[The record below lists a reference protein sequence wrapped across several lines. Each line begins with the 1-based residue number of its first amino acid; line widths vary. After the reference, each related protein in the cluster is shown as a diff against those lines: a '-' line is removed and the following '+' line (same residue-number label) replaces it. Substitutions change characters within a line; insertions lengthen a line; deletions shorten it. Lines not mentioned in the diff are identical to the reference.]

1 MRVRAPLWARKKDRR
16 KRSFLVPRGA
26 LPPPAA
32 SRLPPRGRLGEDPQ
46 TPSRHRFPVALTI
59 FVYRPSCLRSRAHGR
74 LHVTPPLNP
83 LPRGGDFGAQ
93 MGPPTPAA
101 DDYPFF
107 DRTRACIGPIGGPIQ
122 AFFALFARKGPI
134 NGPIRAPLGETR
146 EESDSQH
153 VASNK
158 NGLFCSLRNAP
169 ARRRERFQGFLL
181 LAGGSGPLAWE
192 EARTTLTFSLYFRET
207 GSWVS
212 PTWTTSGE
220 ASTEAATLTRKAR

>member
-1 MRVRAPLWARKKDRR
+1 MIKESPYFPLFANYVPALGTRKAPLEGA
-16 KRSFLVPRGA
+16 FLVPYSAACRG
-26 LPPPAA
+26 
-32 SRLPPRGRLGEDPQ
+32 LG
-46 TPSRHRFPVALTI
+46 T
-59 FVYRPSCLRSRAHGR
+59 
-74 LHVTPPLNP
+74 LHVTPSLNP
-83 LPRGGDFGAQ
+83 SPRGRDSAAEAAVRV
-93 MGPPTPAA
+93 PRWALSPPAA
-101 DDYPFF
+101 DDFPFF

-122 AFFALFARKGPI
+122 AFFALFARTGPI

-220 ASTEAATLTRKAR
+220 ASTEAATLTKNER

>member
-1 MRVRAPLWARKKDRR
+1 MFTSQLFSGKD
-16 KRSFLVPRGA
+16 K
-26 LPPPAA
+26 
-32 SRLPPRGRLGEDPQ
+32 DPQ

-59 FVYRPSCLRSRAHGR
+59 FRLSTVVPAFSRPWA
-74 LHVTPPLNP
+74 PPP
-83 LPRGGDFGAQ
+83 
-93 MGPPTPAA
+93 PAA

-107 DRTRACIGPIGGPIQ
+107 DRTSACIGPIGGPVQ
-122 AFFALFARKGPI
+122 AFFALFARIGPI

-158 NGLFCSLRNAP
+158 NGLYCSLRNAP

-192 EARTTLTFSLYFRET
+192 EASTTLTFSLYFRET

>member
-1 MRVRAPLWARKKDRR
+1 MPPLWARKKDRR
-16 KRSFLVPRGA
+16 ERSFLVPRWA

-46 TPSRHRFPVALTI
+46 TPSVTVFPLRRRF
-59 FVYRPSCLRSRAHGR
+59 
-74 LHVTPPLNP
+74 
-83 LPRGGDFGAQ
+83 
-93 MGPPTPAA
+93 
-101 DDYPFF
+101 PFF

-122 AFFALFARKGPI
+122 AFFALFARTGPI

-146 EESDSQH
+146 EESDLQH

-158 NGLFCSLRNAP
+158 NGLYCSLRNAP

-181 LAGGSGPLAWE
+181 LAGDSGTGVCAV
-192 EARTTLTFSLYFRET
+192 ARTTLTFSLYFRET

-212 PTWTTSGE
+212 PTWTVSGE
-220 ASTEAATLTRKAR
+220 ERMEADTLTRNAR

>member
-16 KRSFLVPRGA
+16 ERSFLVPRWA
-26 LPPPAA
+26 LSPPAA

-59 FVYRPSCLRSRAHGR
+59 FCLSTVVPAFSRLWA
-74 LHVTPPLNP
+74 PPP
-83 LPRGGDFGAQ
+83 
-93 MGPPTPAA
+93 PAA

-107 DRTRACIGPIGGPIQ
+107 DRTSACIGPIGGPVQ
-122 AFFALFARKGPI
+122 AFFALFARTGPI

-158 NGLFCSLRNAP
+158 NGLYRSLRNAP

-212 PTWTTSGE
+212 PTWTVSGE
-220 ASTEAATLTRKAR
+220 ERMEADTLTRKAR